1 MFFLRQNK
9 NHGIDKKEP
18 PKRKKGWRV
27 FFIALAAILIVVVSY
42 GAYIFASGKRIFDTN
57 NLTGSP
63 LLKSLLGKD
72 YDLKGEGDGRIN
84 ILVMGKGGEGHPGG
98 TLTDSVMV
106 ISIDPNAKT
115 YAMLSIPRDLYVP
128 IYGTKSYSKINE
140 VYQNGENE
148 KKGGGAELAKK
159 TVGAILDLPIH
170 YYLTLDFYGFKQFVD
185 KIGGV
190 DVNVEKAIYDPLY
203 PADDMKNYQTFS
215 IKAGEQHL
223 NGEVALKYAR
233 SRESSSDFDRAARQQ
248 KLVDAIRSKM
258 LKTSTLANPKTILDI
273 VNIIG
278 NHVRTDFTPT
288 EIMALSK
295 IVTDLD
301 GSKSVTKV
309 LTNGSDGELVSDSS
323 SGTYTLRPDSGSW
336 TKIQKIAHEIFS
348 DPDLKEEDAKIEV
361 LNGTSTSGLASEL
374 GETLKSY
381 NYNVTSV
388 SNATD
393 RYAKTVIY
401 DYSNGSKS
409 TTLQFLK
416 SRLDAEIIQ
425 KSSTSNTSD
434 ITVAIGDNYSGF
446 AKNPTP

>member
-18 PKRKKGWRV
+18 PKRKKGWRI
-27 FFIALAAILIVVVSY
+27 FFIALAAILILVISY

-106 ISIDPNAKT
+106 ISIDPNEKT

-140 VYQNGENE
+140 VYQIGEKE
-148 KKGGGAELAKK
+148 KEGDGADLAKK
-159 TVGAILDLPIH
+159 TVGSILDLPIH

-203 PADDMKNYQTFS
+203 PADDMKNYKTFS
-215 IKAGEQHL
+215 IKDGEQHL
-223 NGEVALKYAR
+223 SGEIALKYAR
-233 SRESSSDFDRAARQQ
+233 SRETSSDFDRAARQQ

-278 NHVRTDFTPT
+278 DHVRTDFTPT

-301 GSKSVTKV
+301 GSKSVAKV

-323 SGTYTLRPDSGSW
+323 SGTYTLRPKSGSW
-336 TKIQKIAHEIFS
+336 TEIQKIAHEIFS
-348 DPDLKEEDAKIEV
+348 DPDLQEEDAKIEV
-361 LNGTSTSGLASEL
+361 LNGTSTVGLASEL
-374 GETLKSY
+374 GETLSSY

-388 SNATD
+388 KNATD

-416 SRLDAEIIQ
+416 SRLGAEIIE
-425 KSSTSNTSD
+425 KSSTSNAVD
-434 ITVAIGDNYSGF
+434 ITIVIGDNYNGF
-446 AKNPTP
+446 AKNP